1 MKRKNHNT
9 LGLIACFMIF
19 ILKSS
24 SLTLTM
30 NRNPSSTRQIRQKRN
45 TKDQKIYKYF
55 AYGSNMALSTM
66 TNLREIEPI
75 SYTPAIL
82 PNHELIFN
90 VPGLPF
96 VEPSFASV
104 EPTQLMRNDINATD
118 VCLVH
123 GVLYELTEKDFVT
136 ICRTEGVPFAYQL
149 HRCKP
154 IPYTG
159 DGKYAGRYALENE
172 LHSQQKQENATMNT
186 NAHQEVDMISTTTSR
201 LAFTLRAKPLP
212 GSVQNIPPSQEYM
225 NVLIRG
231 AKEFAIDDDYVQK
244 LKQIKVGRTLF
255 GKGTAEKM
263 LLAAERRN
271 KWKL

>member
-1 MKRKNHNT
+1 MMK
-9 LGLIACFMIF
+9 
-19 ILKSS
+19 KSS
-24 SLTLTM
+24 LPM
-30 NRNPSSTRQIRQKRN
+30 NIGQLKQKPSNENKQIYN
-45 TKDQKIYKYF
+45 YF

-66 TNLREIEPI
+66 INLREIEPI

-82 PNHELIFN
+82 PNHELLFN
-90 VPGLPF
+90 VPGLPY

-104 EPTQLMRNDINATD
+104 EPTKIMINDKYDNMNATD
-118 VCLVH
+118 DCIVH
-123 GVLYELTEKDFVT
+123 GVLYELTEKDFIT

-159 DGKYAGRYALENE
+159 DGKYAGRDALENE
-172 LHSQQKQENATMNT
+172 VLLQQKQQNATMNP
-186 NAHQEVDMISTTTSR
+186 NSRQELDTALTPTSR
-201 LAFTLRAKPLP
+201 LAFTLRAKSIS

-231 AKEFAIDDDYVQK
+231 AKEFSIDDDYVQK

-271 KWKL
+271 KWKKQ